1 MTLKERILEDIKKY
15 MKEKNQVS
23 LDTVRNIKSDVKN
36 AEIEAMKELDDA
48 GVVKIVQTNIKKRKD
63 SAEIYTKANRQELAD
78 KELAEIK
85 VLESYLPEQ
94 LAEEELIKIVKE
106 TLEELDDTMKKN
118 FGAVMKKVMPKV
130 AGKAEGKKIS
140 DVINGLLK

>member
-48 GVVKIVQTNIKKRKD
+48 GVIKIVQTNIKKRKD
-63 SAEIYTKANRQELAD
+63 SAEIYIKAGRQELAD

-85 VLESYLPEQ
+85 VLEGYLPAQ
-94 LAEEELIKIVKE
+94 LSEAELTNIVKE
-106 TLEELDDTMKKN
+106 TIAELDDAMKTN
-118 FGAVMKKVMPKV
+118 FGVIMKKVMPKV
-130 AGKAEGKKIS
+130 AGKAEGKKVS
-140 DVINGLLK
+140 DIINGLIK